1 VWLLTEKLH
10 SESRNNPMWRR
21 FLLNQELFEKNVQEG
36 TGKFSASLNML
47 EMQQM
52 LNKVQVGGEFDN
64 EY

>member
-1 VWLLTEKLH
+1 
-10 SESRNNPMWRR
+10 MWRR

-36 TGKFSASLNML
+36 TNKFSASLNML

-52 LNKVQVGGEFDN
+52 LNKVPVEEGFDN